1 MPADHAKEVADCK
14 QLIRTLTIC
23 ESRRM
28 NQWEV
33 QVDGG
38 TFVACKA
45 LVSLQCHSCPYPLS
59 STHRLSCV
67 ARIMDFVLCRLPPTH
82 CHSASRGSLH
92 CSDRARASRSSH
104 FDSATSDQP
113 FLFNH
118 SCHASGE
125 TPIVAHL
132 DVCRAVWS
140 CLRECV
146 LGWVHVSCIRTPP
159 LITRLVVSSSH
170 PMQHVTMCSRPATCL
185 AAMKTLLWS
194 IAHFS
199 TAAAATPNAPSKGLQ
214 EEEVRAWSF
223 PSLQLTV

>member
-82 CHSASRGSLH
+82 MPTLTT
-92 CSDRARASRSSH
+92 DR
-104 FDSATSDQP
+104 
-113 FLFNH
+113 H
-118 SCHASGE
+118 SCDTNYYVRVVPSE
-125 TPIVAHL
+125 
-132 DVCRAVWS
+132 DKCF
-140 CLRECV
+140 
-146 LGWVHVSCIRTPP
+146 VHSPR
-159 LITRLVVSSSH
+159 
-170 PMQHVTMCSRPATCL
+170 
-185 AAMKTLLWS
+185 
-194 IAHFS
+194 
-199 TAAAATPNAPSKGLQ
+199 
-214 EEEVRAWSF
+214 
-223 PSLQLTV
+223 